1 MMTMTA
7 SNADDGP
14 VDINIFHVILAALPI
29 LGVAL
34 ITAHLRLQL
43 HNKILIGV
51 VRATGQLSFLGWILV
66 PIFTSNIWWMT
77 LAYCI
82 LMVLVAAAEAVSRP
96 QYTYP
101 GVFFTTCISMSIVT
115 GVIIVFAMIYVI
127 GIDPWYDPQYLIPML
142 GMLLGNTCSSVSVG
156 LSTVLNEFVTKRD
169 TIEML
174 LAFGATRIEATRDL
188 MHHSIHLAM
197 TPLFNMMNVVG
208 IVSIPG
214 MMTGQILGG
223 SDPSMAAR
231 YQIVI
236 IFLIGASSSINAM
249 VTIFL
254 AVISLCSSN
263 HQLVPDG
270 TLIHAQ
276 KKGSFVSRVTCW
288 VKEKLS
294 SRGQLHSNGRASAT
308 NTRLSES
315 RVSTTEQLQTDEETA
330 AEEASS
336 LRAPLLEIR

>member
-1 MMTMTA
+1 MRTTT
-7 SNADDGP
+7 SYNAEDGP
-14 VDINIFHVILAALPI
+14 VDINTLHVILAAVPI

-34 ITAHLRLQL
+34 VTAHLRLQL

-51 VRATGQLSFLGWILV
+51 VRAAGQLSFLGWILV

-101 GVFFTTCISMSIVT
+101 GVFFTTCMSMSIVT
-115 GVIIVFAMIYVI
+115 GVIIVFAMVYVI

-156 LSTVLNEFVTKRD
+156 LSSVLNEFVTKRD

-174 LAFGATRIEATRDL
+174 LSFGATRMEATRDL

-197 TPLFNMMNVVG
+197 TPLLNMMNVVG

-236 IFLIGASSSINAM
+236 FFLIGASSSINAM

-276 KKGSFVSRVTCW
+276 KKGSFVSHVTCW
-288 VKEKLS
+288 VQEKLS
-294 SRGQLHSNGRASAT
+294 SRRQSSRYGRASVT

-315 RVSTTEQLQTDEETA
+315 RVSPTDQLQDDEET

-336 LRAPLLEIR
+336 LRGPLLETR